1 MQMSLENWAGAAKS
15 FATAL
20 DKGGLKEPDEAQFLF
35 GISCYHEGDKKRA
48 ASALQV
54 ATKSQRF
61 RKQAQRWL
69 ERIQED
75 GTLASAKPN
84 EPRALAN

>member
-1 MQMSLENWAGAAKS
+1 MSLENWADAAKS

-20 DKGGLKEPDEAQFLF
+20 DKGGLKELDETQFLF
-35 GISCYHEGDKKRA
+35 GIACYHEGDKKCA

-54 ATKSQRF
+54 ASKSRRF

-69 ERIQED
+69 ERIIGED
-75 GTLASAKPN
+75 SKLTSAKPK
-84 EPRALAN
+84 EARALTN